1 MRISDSSDLGSMPF
15 ARAFRIPHSQF
26 RILEPLSSVTGQV
39 TFLIRCA
46 TCYTETPKFEHLKAA
61 YFQSDEVVMIRVGIE
76 DLKSGMI
83 LERPVKNH
91 QGVLLLEAGAK
102 ITKKNIRIFKSWGVD
117 EINVK
122 GEATRAGDTPGQPES
137 QIAEPDEMQLKEKF
151 ADVLNNP
158 VMVEIY
164 KAASR
169 QLNKDLPNN
178 ESKDEHS

>member
-1 MRISDSSDLGSMPF
+1 
-15 ARAFRIPHSQF
+15 
-26 RILEPLSSVTGQV
+26 
-39 TFLIRCA
+39 
-46 TCYTETPKFEHLKAA
+46 
-61 YFQSDEVVMIRVGIE
+61 MIRVGIE